1 VAGTISIITF
11 WFAMALYVG
20 ATVLY
25 VYFFLTKNRQLSWYA
40 TFLTGAGFIM
50 QTISIIARWIATG
63 HFPIDGAFNSLML
76 AAWGLVLVY
85 FVVEHI
91 IRIKVL
97 GPLLVPAAFVLMALA
112 QLAGAQIMPPVGDLL
127 DNWRVWFHVI
137 LIMLANAGFAIA
149 AAAAL
154 VYLLQERQI
163 KRHKTNM
170 VFRRLPSLAQ
180 ADRLERIAIEW
191 AYPAYTAALLL
202 GILRA
207 IEKAPQDAKLAAWW
221 FDPRVML
228 AGVIWVVFGSY
239 LVLRFRDSLSARQAA
254 WLTLIGFVVV
264 IVTAIVARTVVS
276 GFHIFGVI

>member
-1 VAGTISIITF
+1 MAGTISIITF